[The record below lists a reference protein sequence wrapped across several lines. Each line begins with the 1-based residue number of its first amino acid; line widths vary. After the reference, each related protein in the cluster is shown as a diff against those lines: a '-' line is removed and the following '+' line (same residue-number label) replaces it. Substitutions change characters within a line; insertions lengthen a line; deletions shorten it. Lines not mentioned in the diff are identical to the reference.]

1 MDFDHFLSLVK
12 DQFFEE
18 DQANVTAEVPFRK
31 LGTYDSLTG
40 MAIITTL
47 EDEYK
52 VSIPVEEYKKINTV
66 KELFEY
72 VKNKI

>member
-1 MDFDHFLSLVK
+1 MDFDYFLSLVK

-18 DQANVTAEVPFRK
+18 DQASVTAEVAFRK

-66 KELFEY
+66 NELFEY

>member
-12 DQFFEE
+12 EQFFEE
-18 DQANVTAEVPFRK
+18 DQASVTADIPFRK

-52 VSIPVEEYKKINTV
+52 VSIPVDDYKKLNTV
-66 KELFEY
+66 AELFEY